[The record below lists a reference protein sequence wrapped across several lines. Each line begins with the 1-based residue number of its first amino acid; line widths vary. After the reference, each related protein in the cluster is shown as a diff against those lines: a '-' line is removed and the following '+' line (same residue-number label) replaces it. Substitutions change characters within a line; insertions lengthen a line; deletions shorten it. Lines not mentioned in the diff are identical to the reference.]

1 MLQGITQRQRGTQRL
16 TAHKPAVDAEEMAD
30 HFEFGDVRVWRIGG
44 RIVGGR
50 RPGVAE
56 QLDHNRAE
64 VGGERF
70 EVEDPVGAAGQEAV
84 DEEQVWPRL
93 PMYLEV
99 EERLASSQSAKPLCA
114 IEARLALLAEGSD
127 SLARVGVV
135 VGHGRLGGDIVQ
147 RPRE

>member
-1 MLQGITQRQRGTQRL
+1 MLERITERQGSAEGL
-16 TAHKPAVDAEEMAD
+16 TADKPAVGAEELAD
-30 HFEFGDVRVWRIGG
+30 HSEFGDVRVWRIGG
-44 RIVGGR
+44 RIVRGR
-50 RPGVAE
+50 RSCVAE
-56 QLDHNRAE
+56 QLDYDRAE

-93 PMYLEV
+93 PVYLEV
-99 EERLASSQSAKPLCA
+99 EEWLASSQSAKPLCA
-114 IEARLALLAEGSD
+114 VEAGLALLTEGSD

-135 VGHGRLGGDIVQ
+135 VGHGCLGGDIVQ

>member
-1 MLQGITQRQRGTQRL
+1 
-16 TAHKPAVDAEEMAD
+16 MAD

-70 EVEDPVGAAGQEAV
+70 EVEDPVGAAGQEPWTRSRYGPGSPCTAK
-84 DEEQVWPRL
+84 
-93 PMYLEV
+93 
-99 EERLASSQSAKPLCA
+99 ERSGWRRVNRRSRDPQSTDPL
-114 IEARLALLAEGSD
+114 R
-127 SLARVGVV
+127 
-135 VGHGRLGGDIVQ
+135 
-147 RPRE
+147 RPRHATHTT